1 MGGELNRGRCYQHD
15 RVQTAV
21 NVLAYWQRLLLFVE
35 RSLSTRE
42 SSFDLQFSLYD
53 KPDDE
58 NAVNVKDKVSNER
71 YITSQYGMYIMMI
84 RFSYFMAYFGRLC
97 LTTVSG
103 VL

>member
-21 NVLAYWQRLLLFVE
+21 NVFAYWQRLQLFAE
-35 RSLSTRE
+35 RSLSMCE

-53 KPDDE
+53 KSDDE

-71 YITSQYGMYIMMI
+71 YLPPVS
-84 RFSYFMAYFGRLC
+84 
-97 LTTVSG
+97 TVCI
-103 VL
+103 L